1 MNSAAAR
8 RELVFELGATRATV
22 VNAYAAVHNFV
33 RRLLL
38 LLGLLHFIARLVP
51 SLRHPRPRAG
61 ELHGRPVS
69 TDDHPR
75 ASTKRIGPAEAASS

>member
-1 MNSAAAR
+1 MYSVAAR
-8 RELVFELGATRATV
+8 RDLVYELGATRATV
-22 VNAYAAVHNFV
+22 VNAFATLHNFV

-38 LLGLLHFIARLVP
+38 LLGLLNFIARLVP
-51 SLRHPRPRAG
+51 SLRDPRSRAG

-75 ASTKRIGPAEAASS
+75 ATTKRILVAGRS